1 VLVVELGG
9 GGGGGPPLEGVMPGQ
24 SIKGKPFILSIG
36 ASMRLLEAVH
46 PRGGGGEGRGG
57 GLCCSRV
64 R

>member
-1 VLVVELGG
+1 MLVVELGG

-46 PRGGGGEGRGG
+46 PRGGGGGG
-57 GLCCSRV
+57 
-64 R
+64 